1 MGSLRIF
8 LVYHF
13 CDASASSIKAGNSL
27 DVSSNAVHFFNRGGT
42 NNIQIDISGNL
53 RVGGGT
59 SAQDPLSNVV
69 LDVSWN
75 KLGRGSAA
83 IQDSAVAIRTNRPN
97 DSAISI
103 GATDGGGVDI
113 SGSSTTDG
121 SNESNG
127 KAAGAISIS
136 STAGGMGLAWNN
148 EKSLW
153 AEGGRAIVTA
163 NQNAKD
169 AIKLHASSGTAQT
182 IHVLNTA
189 GTDPSAVKIE
199 ALAGGVDITA
209 SSTVDISGDTVR
221 IDGASG
227 VSIEAGN
234 NSNFTTTV
242 GDIQI
247 TGAQGVKIGGGANI
261 VDISGLGVL
270 IGVGATTLEPL
281 RQIKL
286 SDGSGAYIDMS
297 GGKIDISGDDVTI
310 TGSSGSSLNLRG
322 PKINIGESDST
333 TDISGTLKV
342 RGELQM
348 DTSGGV
354 VVAVDTGGGGGR
366 IQTVVM
372 NRTAGLIRMKNV
384 TIVGGAS
391 GGSFLPNSY
400 ATTDLSNNKI
410 CASSVVLS
418 SINCGGN
425 GSERLSLS
433 GGGVK
438 NGGYQFVIANLGTA
452 DYTSNT
458 SFNELEISFL
468 VINPVVPPPPADGVA
483 IADMPANRGQ
493 SPAVAGYND
502 KLYVFGGKYGGGPTP
517 PYSTYD
523 TFVVYDTVTDSW
535 SEPTPTMSEKRAWVY
550 GAIWQDKVYIYSGTD
565 DQTAA
570 SHQSMEIYDI
580 TNNSFYISI
589 NT

>member
-1 MGSLRIF
+1 M
-8 LVYHF
+8 
-13 CDASASSIKAGNSL
+13 
-27 DVSSNAVHFFNRGGT
+27 
-42 NNIQIDISGNL
+42 
-53 RVGGGT
+53 
-59 SAQDPLSNVV
+59 
-69 LDVSWN
+69 
-75 KLGRGSAA
+75 
-83 IQDSAVAIRTNRPN
+83 
-97 DSAISI
+97 
-103 GATDGGGVDI
+103 
-113 SGSSTTDG
+113 
-121 SNESNG
+121 
-127 KAAGAISIS
+127 
-136 STAGGMGLAWNN
+136 
-148 EKSLW
+148 
-153 AEGGRAIVTA
+153 
-163 NQNAKD
+163 
-169 AIKLHASSGTAQT
+169 
-182 IHVLNTA
+182 
-189 GTDPSAVKIE
+189 
-199 ALAGGVDITA
+199 
-209 SSTVDISGDTVR
+209 
-221 IDGASG
+221 
-227 VSIEAGN
+227 SIEAGN

-354 VVAVDTGGGGGR
+354 VVAVDNGSTGGR

-384 TIVGGAS
+384 TIEGGATS
-391 GGSFLPNSY
+391 NPIFNPDSY

-410 CASSVVLS
+410 GASSVVLS

-452 DYTSNT
+452 TYTSNT

-468 VINPVVPPPPADGVA
+468 VINPADTGLPSVNTGEVGLTNLTYNNDGSASIDVVL
-483 IADMPANRGQ
+483 
-493 SPAVAGYND
+493 SPDNLSQITNMHFDIDYND
-502 KLYVFGGKYGGGPTP
+502 STEILWEGLYGI
-517 PYSTYD
+517 
-523 TFVVYDTVTDSW
+523 TF
-535 SEPTPTMSEKRAWVY
+535 SENIAN
-550 GAIWQDKVYIYSGTD
+550 SGVMKID
-565 DQTAA
+565 RLA
-570 SHQSMEIYDI
+570 
-580 TNNSFYISI
+580 
-589 NT
+589 